1 MLGLSG
7 TFAWFSQLLLRRPGL
22 AEMELALSVDR
33 EGEKWR
39 KQGDL
44 KCVRCGSD
52 ELVEL
57 RAYYVAF
64 SLLLYSKMVLGA
76 FRPICHSCKARGGL
90 ARSAASLLL
99 GLWGFPGGTIL
110 TFRAIAK
117 NLEGGVT
124 ETEAE
129 LYTGKTLRAPSEKL
143 VSPQVRIARDAQ
155 NL

>member
-7 TFAWFSQLLLRRPGL
+7 TFAWFSQLLLKRPGI

-33 EGEKWR
+33 EGDRWR
-39 KQGDL
+39 RQQDL

-76 FRPICHSCKARGGL
+76 FRPICHSCKSRAGL
-90 ARSAASLLL
+90 NRSAASLLL

-129 LYTGKTLRAPSEKL
+129 LYTGKTLRAPPEQL
-143 VSPQVRIARDAQ
+143 VSGQARIAQDTR